1 VNLKIEGKG
10 DNNEHLVVF
19 RSADAPTI
27 LVIKKIHIEF
37 QLFDAINF
45 E

>member
-27 LVIKKIHIEF
+27 LVIKKNPHRISI
-37 QLFDAINF
+37 I
-45 E
+45 